1 MRTPAARGSLRA
13 RAARLFAEQTVRPLA
28 AALPVNT
35 ATLPV
40 ARLVIDAAM
49 RIVGP
54 SLPGTVVHRRDH
66 DGVRGE
72 FVTGP
77 KAMRTDAVILYVHGG
92 GFVAGSVAA
101 YRGVASRL
109 STATRTPVF
118 VVDYRL
124 APEHPSPC
132 AQLDVARAYRW
143 LLGRGYAPDRIV
155 VAGDSA
161 GGFLAADLVVTTA
174 GRRGPA
180 PAGLVLFS
188 PMADLGLRIAHTGD
202 RNRDGVI
209 SYALSLKA
217 VAHFT
222 SEQLEL
228 RPEHGTNL
236 PPTLIQTGGAE
247 YFAADAIELAARLRR
262 AGAAC
267 ELQVWA
273 DQMHVFQ
280 VMPALA
286 PEARFAFGAAGRF
299 VTSLLDTEAATAV

>member
-1 MRTPAARGSLRA
+1 MTAPDRGSLRT
-13 RAARLFAEQTVRPLA
+13 RAARLVAEHTVKPLA

-40 ARLVIDAAM
+40 ARLAIDTAM
-49 RIVGP
+49 RVVGP
-54 SLPGTVVHRRDH
+54 SLAGTSVDQVDDGAVH
-66 DGVRGE
+66 GE
-72 FVTGP
+72 IVTGP
-77 KAMRTDAVILYVHGG
+77 KADRRDAMILYVHGG

-118 VVDYRL
+118 VSGYRL

-143 LLGRGYAPDRIV
+143 LLRRGFAPDRIV
-155 VAGDSA
+155 LAGDSA
-161 GGFLAADLVVTTA
+161 GGFLAADLA
-174 GRRGPA
+174 LANARLGMPGQG
-180 PAGLVLFS
+180 GLVLFS
-188 PMADLGLRIAHTGD
+188 PMADLGLSIAQAGG
-202 RNRDGVI
+202 RNRDGVL
-209 SYALSLKA
+209 SYALSAKA

-222 SEQLEL
+222 SDRLEL
-228 RPEHGTNL
+228 RPERGMVL

-247 YFAADAIELAARLRR
+247 YFAADAIELAERLR
-262 AGAAC
+262 ASGTAC
-267 ELQVWA
+267 ELQVWP

-299 VTSLLDTEAATAV
+299 VTSLLESPAATAV

>member
-1 MRTPAARGSLRA
+1 MTAPDRGSLRT
-13 RAARLFAEQTVRPLA
+13 RATRLVAEHTVKPLA

-40 ARLVIDAAM
+40 ARFVIEAAM
-49 RIVGP
+49 RVVGP
-54 SLPGTVVHRRDH
+54 SLPGTSAHRVD
-66 DGVRGE
+66 DGAVRGE
-72 FVTGP
+72 FVTGL
-77 KAMRTDAVILYVHGG
+77 KADRLDAVILYVHGG

-109 STATRTPVF
+109 STTTRTPVF
-118 VVDYRL
+118 VADYRL

-143 LLGRGYAPDRIV
+143 LLRRGFAPDRIV

-161 GGFLAADLVVTTA
+161 GGFLAADLA
-174 GRRGPA
+174 LANARLRIPG

-209 SYALSLKA
+209 SYALSVKA

-222 SEQLEL
+222 SDRLEL
-228 RPEHGTNL
+228 RPERGMTL

-247 YFAADAIELAARLRR
+247 YFAADAIELADRLRQV
-262 AGAAC
+262 GGAC
-267 ELQVWA
+267 ELQVWP

-299 VTSLLDTEAATAV
+299 VTSLLESPAATAV

>member
-1 MRTPAARGSLRA
+1 MTAPERGSLRT
-13 RAARLFAEQTVRPLA
+13 RATRLVAERTVKPLA
-28 AALPVNT
+28 AAIPVNP
-35 ATLPV
+35 ATLPM
-40 ARLVIDAAM
+40 ARLAIDAAM
-49 RIVGP
+49 RVVGP
-54 SLPGTVVHRRDH
+54 SLAGTSVERVD
-66 DGVRGE
+66 DGAVRGE
-72 FVTGP
+72 MVTGP
-77 KAMRTDAVILYVHGG
+77 KADRRDGVVLYVHGG

-109 STATRTPVF
+109 SATTRTPVL

-124 APEHPSPC
+124 APEYPSPC

-143 LLGRGYAPDRIV
+143 LLRRGFAPDRIV

-161 GGFLAADLVVTTA
+161 GGFLAADLA
-174 GRRGPA
+174 LANARLRRPG

-188 PMADLGLRIAHTGD
+188 PMADLGLRVARTGD

-209 SYALSLKA
+209 SYALSVKA
-217 VAHFT
+217 VAQFT
-222 SEQLEL
+222 SERLEL
-228 RPEHGTNL
+228 RPERGMTL

-247 YFAADAIELAARLRR
+247 YFAADAIELADRLRQV
-262 AGAAC
+262 GGAC
-267 ELQVWA
+267 ELQVWP

-299 VTSLLDTEAATAV
+299 VTTLLDTEAATAV

>member
-1 MRTPAARGSLRA
+1 MTPSARGSLRT
-13 RAARLFAEQTVRPLA
+13 RAARLVAERTVRPLA
-28 AALPVNT
+28 AAIPVNT
-35 ATLPV
+35 TTLSM
-40 ARLVIDAAM
+40 ARLAIDAAM
-49 RIVGP
+49 RVVGP
-54 SLPGTVVHRRDH
+54 SLIGTVVDRVD
-66 DGVRGE
+66 DGTVHGE

-77 KAMRTDAVILYVHGG
+77 KATRADAVILYVHGG

-109 STATRTPVF
+109 STTTRTSVF

-143 LLGRGYAPDRIV
+143 LLRRGYSPDRIV

-161 GGFLAADLVVTTA
+161 GGFLAADLA
-174 GRRGPA
+174 FANARMRIPGPG
-180 PAGLVLFS
+180 GLVLFS
-188 PMADLGLRIAHTGD
+188 PMADLGLRIAHTGN

-209 SYALSLKA
+209 SYTLSAKA

-222 SEQLEL
+222 SEHLEL
-228 RPEHGTNL
+228 RPEHGTEL
-236 PPTLIQTGGAE
+236 PPTLIQTGSAE
-247 YFAADAIELAARLRR
+247 YFAADAVELAQRLRQ
-262 AGAAC
+262 AGAVC
-267 ELQVWA
+267 ELQVWP

-299 VTSLLDTEAATAV
+299 ITSLLDTEAATAV

>member
-1 MRTPAARGSLRA
+1 MTASGRGSLRT
-13 RAARLFAEQTVRPLA
+13 RAARLLAERTVKPLA

-40 ARLVIDAAM
+40 ARLAIDAAM
-49 RIVGP
+49 RVVGP
-54 SLPGTVVHRRDH
+54 SLAGTSVERVD
-66 DGVRGE
+66 DGPVRGE
-72 FVTGP
+72 LVTGP
-77 KAMRTDAVILYVHGG
+77 KADRTDAVILYVHGG

-109 STATRTPVF
+109 STTSRARVF

-143 LLGRGYAPDRIV
+143 LLRRGFAPDRIV
-155 VAGDSA
+155 LAGDSA
-161 GGFLAADLVVTTA
+161 GGFLAADLA
-174 GRRGPA
+174 LANARLRRRG

-188 PMADLGLRIAHTGD
+188 PMADLGLRIARTGV
-202 RNRDGVI
+202 RSRDGVI
-209 SYALSLKA
+209 SYTLSAKAL
-217 VAHFT
+217 AHFT
-222 SEQLEL
+222 SEHLEL
-228 RPEHGTNL
+228 RPERGMTL

-247 YFAADAIELAARLRR
+247 YFAADAIELAERLRQV
-262 AGAAC
+262 GGVC
-267 ELQVWA
+267 ELQVWP

-299 VTSLLDTEAATAV
+299 ITSLLAPDTATAV

>member
-1 MRTPAARGSLRA
+1 MTPLGRGSLRT
-13 RAARLFAEQTVRPLA
+13 RAARLVAERTVLPLVA
-28 AALPVNT
+28 AIPVDT

-40 ARLVIDAAM
+40 ARLAIDTAM
-49 RIVGP
+49 RVVGP
-54 SLPGTVVHRRDH
+54 SLPG
-66 DGVRGE
+66 
-72 FVTGP
+72 
-77 KAMRTDAVILYVHGG
+77 
-92 GFVAGSVAA
+92 SVEA

-109 STATRTPVF
+109 STTTRSRVF
-118 VVDYRL
+118 VVEYRL

-143 LLGRGYAPDRIV
+143 LLRRGYAPDRIV

-161 GGFLAADLVVTTA
+161 GGFLAADLA
-174 GRRGPA
+174 FANARLRIPG

-188 PMADLGLRIAHTGD
+188 PMADLGLRIAGGGG

-209 SYALSLKA
+209 SHALSAKA
-217 VAHFT
+217 VAQFT
-222 SEQLEL
+222 GEHLEL
-228 RPEHGTNL
+228 RPELGMAL

-262 AGAAC
+262 ADVAC
-267 ELQVWA
+267 ELQVWP

-299 VTSLLDTEAATAV
+299 ITSLLDTQAATAV